1 MPNLSKAFEA
11 FKANFNLKYG
21 ENPAK
26 MLIYT
31 GVLGW
36 FLSSAAQVVAT
47 MANKEIP
54 KEAKLYIIPQEIGDG
69 AINVLSF
76 FAITSVIKALG
87 SKLVSTGKLTTPAI
101 KAFLKKTGFNTKK
114 NIGDIGFD
122 IGKIFAG
129 KNLTKYAKECGE
141 YKEFKAGVEVAAM
154 TVGSILSCN
163 IVTPLLRNRV
173 AADRQ
178 LKALAKMDYNNSNN
192 VHRPKGITMDDYRNM
207 AYTKFS
213 GNSGALKI

>member
-1 MPNLSKAFEA
+1 MQNLSKAFDA
-11 FKANFNLKYG
+11 FKSTIYRKYG

-69 AINVLSF
+69 AVNVLSF
-76 FAITSVIKALG
+76 FAITSVIKAIG
-87 SKLVSTGKLTTPAI
+87 SRLVSTGKLSTPAI
-101 KAFLKKTGFNTKK
+101 RAFLKKNEFSVKK
-114 NIGDIGFD
+114 GIGDVGFD
-122 IGKIFAG
+122 ISKLF
-129 KNLTKYAKECGE
+129 TKDSIAK
-141 YKEFKAGVEVAAM
+141 YPKEFKEYKDFKAGIEVAAM

-163 IVTPLLRNRV
+163 IVTPLLRNKF
-173 AADRQ
+173 AEKRQ
-178 LKALAKMDYNNSNN
+178 LKSLAKMDYNNSNV
-192 VHRPKGITMDDYRNM
+192 VHRPKGISIDDYRTM
-207 AYTKFS
+207 ASIKFS
-213 GNSGALKI
+213 GNSLKI